1 MNKYLIEILEEMFS
15 RVELEFNMNFI
26 LQPEW
31 YLKYSWT
38 EQQEDEFIEWLIE
51 YMLKNK
57 DARDEL
63 MIIPYKNK
71 KFIKEWVNEFIL
83 NYGWRTQ

>member
-63 MIIPYKNK
+63 MIIPSKNK